1 MYSFRGLI
9 IGVAALMLLLAGCG
23 GDSETTSPAISKR
36 ILLAKVN
43 AACRKDNEKISAA
56 FDRLGKKPGFDE
68 VQFAVENVLP
78 IREAQIRRLQRMGPP
93 DEDVERFERL
103 LAAMEEGV
111 ERAKR
116 DPSSLIALEDE
127 YAFWTALELGIAFGL
142 DRCFLN

>member
-1 MYSFRGLI
+1 MGTVTLAVLI
-9 IGVAALMLLLAGCG
+9 AGCG
-23 GDSETTSPAISKR
+23 GGDSPTTSAAISKR
-36 ILLAKVN
+36 VLLEKGN
-43 AACRKDNEKISAA
+43 AACKKDNEKISAA
-56 FDRLGKKPGFDE
+56 FDKFSKKPGYDE
-68 VQFAVENVLP
+68 VEFAAQNVLP

-116 DPSSLIALEDE
+116 DPSSLIALRDE